1 MIVNVKVTVN
11 VDVTVF
17 FNMGSI
23 VVNFDVIAAA
33 VAVVGLIVLVLPF
46 LPFLLVLALA
56 LALLVVV
63 VVVVVVVVLG
73 TLRPQHNSNSSQS
86 CTPVVR
92 HKEWLVRQYKTCR
105 LTT

>member
-1 MIVNVKVTVN
+1 MNVKVTVN

-17 FNMGSI
+17 FNMASI

-46 LPFLLVLALA
+46 LVLALA
-56 LALLVVV
+56 L
-63 VVVVVVVVLG
+63 VVVVVVLG
-73 TLRPQHNSNSSQS
+73 TLRLQHNSNSSQS

>member
-1 MIVNVKVTVN
+1 MNVKVTVN

-17 FNMGSI
+17 FNMDSI

-46 LPFLLVLALA
+46 LLVLALA
-56 LALLVVV
+56 LAL
-63 VVVVVVVVLG
+63 VVVVVLG
-73 TLRPQHNSNSSQS
+73 TLRLQHNSNSSQS

>member
-1 MIVNVKVTVN
+1 MNVKVTVN

-17 FNMGSI
+17 FNMDSI

-46 LPFLLVLALA
+46 LLVLVLALA
-56 LALLVVV
+56 LAL
-63 VVVVVVVVLG
+63 VVVVVLG
-73 TLRPQHNSNSSQS
+73 TLRLQHNSNSSQS

>member
-1 MIVNVKVTVN
+1 MNVKVTVN

-17 FNMGSI
+17 FNMDSI

-46 LPFLLVLALA
+46 LVLALA
-56 LALLVVV
+56 L
-63 VVVVVVVVLG
+63 VVVVVVLG
-73 TLRPQHNSNSSQS
+73 TLRLQHNSNSSQS

>member
-1 MIVNVKVTVN
+1 MNVKVTVN

-17 FNMGSI
+17 FNMDSI

-46 LPFLLVLALA
+46 LLVLALA
-56 LALLVVV
+56 L
-63 VVVVVVVVLG
+63 VVVVVVLG
-73 TLRPQHNSNSSQS
+73 TLRLQHNSNSSQS

>member
-1 MIVNVKVTVN
+1 MNVKVPVN

-17 FNMGSI
+17 FNMDSI

-46 LPFLLVLALA
+46 LLVLALA
-56 LALLVVV
+56 LAL
-63 VVVVVVVVLG
+63 VVVVVLG
-73 TLRPQHNSNSSQS
+73 TLRLQHNSNSSQS